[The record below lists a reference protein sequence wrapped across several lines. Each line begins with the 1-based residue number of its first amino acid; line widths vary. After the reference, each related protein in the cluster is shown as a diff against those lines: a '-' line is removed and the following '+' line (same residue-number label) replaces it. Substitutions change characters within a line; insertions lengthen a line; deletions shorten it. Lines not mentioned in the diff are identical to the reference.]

1 MAVAFGWDMAMAA
14 ALFSQL
20 EAPLQLIEMLWGRTT
35 AARTLYSKDSN
46 CQGKSHDSRQ
56 FSEKIFGGIPAL
68 FTG

>member
-46 CQGKSHDSRQ
+46 C
-56 FSEKIFGGIPAL
+56 
-68 FTG
+68 